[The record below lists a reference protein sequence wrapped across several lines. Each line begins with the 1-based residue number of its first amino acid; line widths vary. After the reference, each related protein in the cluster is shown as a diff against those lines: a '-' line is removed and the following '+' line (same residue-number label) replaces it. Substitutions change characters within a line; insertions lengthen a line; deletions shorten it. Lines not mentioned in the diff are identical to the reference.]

1 MSHKEK
7 MGWIIATCAVLD
19 IAAGVLFAH
28 YERLSIFHGISWA
41 IGVATTSGSRY
52 SPVNNTGDLLQD
64 IAQLTIIPLFGA
76 AFSYFISGVTTDK
89 VQSQLD
95 DHHASFRTLV
105 KSLGGSDAK
114 PAG

>member
-1 MSHKEK
+1 MTHREK
-7 MGWIIATCAVLD
+7 MAWIIITCVVLD
-19 IAAGVLFAH
+19 AAAGVLFAL
-28 YERLSIFHGISWA
+28 YEHVAIVSGISWA

-52 SPVNNTGDLLQD
+52 SPVNSAGDLLQD
-64 IAQLTIIPLFGA
+64 ITQLTIIPLFGA

-95 DHHASFRTLV
+95 AHHNRMLRVFGRD
-105 KSLGGSDAK
+105 DAK